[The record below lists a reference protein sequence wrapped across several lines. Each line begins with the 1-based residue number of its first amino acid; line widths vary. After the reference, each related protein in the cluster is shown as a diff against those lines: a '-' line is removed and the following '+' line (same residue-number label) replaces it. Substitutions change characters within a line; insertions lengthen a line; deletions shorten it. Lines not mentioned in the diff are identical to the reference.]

1 MEGHPEA
8 YRPSP
13 RPATIAGMT
22 ITAGAPPT
30 HSTPVALAR
39 GFLTGGV
46 VGTSLAALVV
56 GGIIEKVPLFVAGLV
71 VPAVYGLLLF
81 LAGAPRRRRE
91 AAVVPRTALAMIE
104 SLKAIGGESSDVPVR
119 FDLTVAPDDEPAY
132 RVEITQDI
140 NLVDLP
146 DYRPRGILVVQ
157 YPPDRPWRVRI
168 VKRPTPEWEERAA
181 GARLD
186 SVPGPAT
193 VSEPPEG
200 CAFGFVG
207 LLGLLLGAAVVVG
220 LFRADL
226 FDGDAGARP
235 PSSSKPSVSSS
246 SSSSSSSSTSS
257 TTVVS
262 SASGTVALGP
272 GQSMLDK
279 GELRRAV
286 DSFTEGEGEGEGEGG
301 SKGAG
306 EGGGGSKGAGEG
318 GGGEKRPAL
327 TVVVQ
332 ERLLSVVFSPTGT
345 QAPQFDPRSLP
356 YERFPALVEEARTT
370 LGIRSPQ
377 TWQITAERLTGS
389 LTIRVGVTG
398 AEGTASLEADGRG
411 KVVRRTPVG

>member
-1 MEGHPEA
+1 
-8 YRPSP
+8 
-13 RPATIAGMT
+13 MT

-30 HSTPVALAR
+30 HSTPAALAR

-46 VGTSLAALVV
+46 AGTSLAALVV

-71 VPAVYGLLLF
+71 VPTVYGLLLF

-157 YPPDRPWRVRI
+157 YLPDRPWRVRI

-207 LLGLLLGAAVVVG
+207 LLGLLLGAAVVIG

-226 FDGDAGARP
+226 FDGDATARQP
-235 PSSSKPSVSSS
+235 SSSSKPSVSST
-246 SSSSSSSSTSS
+246 SSSSSTSS

-279 GELRRAV
+279 DELRRAI
-286 DSFTEGEGEGEGEGG
+286 DSLTESEGEGG
-301 SKGAG
+301 KDKGEDNGEGKREGGG
-306 EGGGGSKGAGEG
+306 EGGG
-318 GGGEKRPAL
+318 KRSAL

-370 LGIRSPQ
+370 LGIRFPQ

-398 AEGTASLEADGRG
+398 AEGTASLEADGQG

>member
-1 MEGHPEA
+1 
-8 YRPSP
+8 
-13 RPATIAGMT
+13 MT

-30 HSTPVALAR
+30 HSTPAALAR

-46 VGTSLAALVV
+46 AGTSLAALVV

-71 VPAVYGLLLF
+71 VPTVYGLLLF

-91 AAVVPRTALAMIE
+91 AAVVPRTALATIE

-207 LLGLLLGAAVVVG
+207 LLGLLLGAAVVIG

-226 FDGDAGARP
+226 FDGDATARQ

-246 SSSSSSSSTSS
+246 SSSSISSSSSTSS

-286 DSFTEGEGEGEGEGG
+286 DSLTEGEG
-301 SKGAG
+301 KG
-306 EGGGGSKGAGEG
+306 EGGG
-318 GGGEKRPAL
+318 KRSAL

-370 LGIRSPQ
+370 LGIRSPR

-398 AEGTASLEADGRG
+398 AEGTASLEADGQG

>member
-1 MEGHPEA
+1 
-8 YRPSP
+8 
-13 RPATIAGMT
+13 MT
-22 ITAGAPPT
+22 ITSGAPPT
-30 HSTPVALAR
+30 HSTPAPLAR

-46 VGTSLAALVV
+46 AGTSLAALVV

-71 VPAVYGLLLF
+71 VPTVYGLLLF

-91 AAVVPRTALAMIE
+91 AAVVPRTALATIE

-207 LLGLLLGAAVVVG
+207 LLGLLLGAAVVIG

-226 FDGDAGARP
+226 FDGDATARQ
-235 PSSSKPSVSSS
+235 PSSSKPSVSST
-246 SSSSSSSSTSS
+246 SSSSSTSS

-272 GQSMLDK
+272 DQSMLDK
-279 GELRRAV
+279 DELRRAV
-286 DSFTEGEGEGEGEGG
+286 DALTEDKGEGEGG
-301 SKGAG
+301 GKGKG
-306 EGGGGSKGAGEG
+306 EGGG
-318 GGGEKRPAL
+318 KRSAL

-370 LGIRSPQ
+370 LGIRSPR

-398 AEGTASLEADGRG
+398 AEGTASLEADGQG